1 MLEHAQLLFMLALFG
16 YMLFLIFFKWTID
29 WSDPPAGASAPPSLV
44 DTLIGIVL
52 TPGTVVDQMYNG
64 QAGLQGFLLLIVF
77 FSVPVMLC
85 VECARRTTPAEA
97 DVRAGACAELCE
109 FGWHPSHLCVC
120 VCVSC
125 CGWMLSRQSHEA
137 TGAAVP
143 SQAAQPRPQPVRSA
157 QLSCMHHPTDRH
169 PYADPARPHTRC
181 LVHTSA
187 YAPAGTT
194 SMTAHSPVRRWLQ
207 RRGTLR

>member
-1 MLEHAQLLFMLALFG
+1 MPMLEHAQLLFMLALFG

-120 VCVSC
+120 VCFLLWVDVVSAVSRSHWC
-125 CGWMLSRQSHEA
+125 CGTVTSSSTATA
-137 TGAAVP
+137 TGAVR
-143 SQAAQPRPQPVRSA
+143 AA
-157 QLSCMHHPTDRH
+157 
-169 PYADPARPHTRC
+169 
-181 LVHTSA
+181 LVH
-187 YAPAGTT
+187 APP
-194 SMTAHSPVRRWLQ
+194 HRPPPLC
-207 RRGTLR
+207 